1 MYGGFL
7 LFLFFVILEYFVYLF
22 GGIVILVR
30 VLDYFFVCGLIFGQ
44 ILENIGGF
52 LYLWVYVL

>member
-30 VLDYFFVCGLIFGQ
+30 VLDYFFVCGLIFG
-44 ILENIGGF
+44 
-52 LYLWVYVL
+52 